1 MKTVKALIEATMARL
16 QAAGIAQARWDAELL
31 VAHGLKES
39 RLMLYAHPERGV
51 DEESEAALLSLVGRR
66 VNREPLQ
73 HLIGLQE
80 FWGLAF
86 NVGRDVFIP
95 RPETELLIEAALASQ
110 EIWLK
115 QASPI
120 VADIGTGSGC
130 LAVAL
135 AKELPQAQIY
145 ATDLSSEALVTAEE
159 NAKAHGVSRRIRF
172 LAGDLYEPLKR
183 QGLAGQIDLIVSNPP
198 YIPRAS
204 LAQLQPEVR
213 DYEPRMALDG
223 GLDGLS
229 VYRRLLAEAP
239 ALLAPRGV
247 MILELGHGQADEVRA
262 LATRS
267 RFMIHRT
274 IRDGAGIPRVLTLLP
289 PH

>member
-1 MKTVKALIEATMARL
+1 MKTVKALIETTTARF

-66 VNREPLQ
+66 ASREPLQ

-274 IRDGAGIPRVLTLLP
+274 VRDGTGIPRVLTLLP

>member
-66 VNREPLQ
+66 ASREPLQ

-239 ALLAPRGV
+239 ALLTPQGV

-274 IRDGAGIPRVLTLLP
+274 VRDGAGIPRVLTLLP

>member
-1 MKTVKALIEATMARL
+1 MKTVKALIETTTARL

-51 DEESEAALLSLVGRR
+51 DEESEAMLLSWVDRR
-66 VNREPLQ
+66 ANREPLQ
-73 HLIGLQE
+73 HLIGHQE

-86 NVGRDVFIP
+86 KVGRDVFIP
-95 RPETELLIEAALASQ
+95 RPETECIIEAALAFR

-135 AKELPQAQIY
+135 AAELPQARIY
-145 ATDLSSEALVTAEE
+145 ATDLASEALVTAEE

-183 QGLAGQIDLIVSNPP
+183 EGLAGKISLLVSNPP

-204 LAQLQPEVR
+204 LTQLQPEVR

-223 GLDGLS
+223 GGDGLQF
-229 VYRRLLAEAP
+229 YHRLLAEAP
-239 ALLAPRGV
+239 AWLAPQGV
-247 MILELGHGQADEVRA
+247 MILELGQGQADDVRA

-274 IRDGAGIPRVLTLLP
+274 IRDGAGIPRILTLLP

>member
-1 MKTVKALIEATMARL
+1 MKTVKALIETTTARF

-66 VNREPLQ
+66 ASREPLQ

-239 ALLAPRGV
+239 ALLTPQGV
-247 MILELGHGQADEVRA
+247 MILELGYGQADEVRA

-274 IRDGAGIPRVLTLLP
+274 VRDGAGIPRVLTLLP

>member
-66 VNREPLQ
+66 ASREPLQ

-239 ALLAPRGV
+239 ALLTPQGV
-247 MILELGHGQADEVRA
+247 MILELGYGQADEVRA

-267 RFMIHRT
+267 RFMIHRM